1 MSGGR
6 YGPNK
11 TPERR
16 CMPLA
21 LWPEADR
28 TVWQNALTPGTILD
42 DHLGALAHLSVASN
56 YKVERGYGR
65 FLTYCKIHEPDCLQ
79 AAPAERISPQRV
91 RSYINH
97 LTDIGNSTQT
107 IMARLQDLGSMA
119 SLFAPERD
127 WSFINRLASRI
138 RARHKPAREKTR
150 ILMTDEL
157 AQLGYDLMHAAQ
169 GNDSISDAV
178 QYRDGLM
185 IALLAYVPIR
195 RKNFTALEIGSSVVR
210 RQGQWFIQLTPEQ
223 TKTHAWFETILPPVL
238 EPYLQRYLD
247 FYRPMLLACTGRWQ
261 KPTGD
266 ALWISKH
273 SSPMTQDGLYSRICR
288 HTGER
293 FGEHCSPHMFRD
305 AAASTLATEAPEY
318 VMLAAPLLGHRSFQ
332 TTEKYYRQAKA
343 QEGHDKFTQAISEMR
358 GEG

>member
-79 AAPAERISPQRV
+79 VAPAERISPQRV
-91 RSYINH
+91 RSYVNH

-119 SLFAPERD
+119 SLFAPELD

-138 RARHKPAREKTR
+138 RARHKPAREKSR

-169 GNDSISDAV
+169 GDGSISDAV

-195 RKNFTALEIGSSVVR
+195 RKNFTALEIGSSIVR

-238 EPYLQRYLD
+238 EPYLQHYLD
-247 FYRPMLLACTGRWQ
+247 FYRPMLVACTGRWQ

-318 VMLAAPLLGHRSFQ
+318 VRLAAPLLGHRSFK

-343 QEGHDKFTQAISEMR
+343 QEGHDRFTQAISEMR

>member
-138 RARHKPAREKTR
+138 RARHKPAREKNR
-150 ILMTDEL
+150 I
-157 AQLGYDLMHAAQ
+157 
-169 GNDSISDAV
+169 
-178 QYRDGLM
+178 
-185 IALLAYVPIR
+185 
-195 RKNFTALEIGSSVVR
+195 
-210 RQGQWFIQLTPEQ
+210 
-223 TKTHAWFETILPPVL
+223 
-238 EPYLQRYLD
+238 
-247 FYRPMLLACTGRWQ
+247 
-261 KPTGD
+261 
-266 ALWISKH
+266 
-273 SSPMTQDGLYSRICR
+273 
-288 HTGER
+288 
-293 FGEHCSPHMFRD
+293 
-305 AAASTLATEAPEY
+305 
-318 VMLAAPLLGHRSFQ
+318 
-332 TTEKYYRQAKA
+332 
-343 QEGHDKFTQAISEMR
+343 
-358 GEG
+358 